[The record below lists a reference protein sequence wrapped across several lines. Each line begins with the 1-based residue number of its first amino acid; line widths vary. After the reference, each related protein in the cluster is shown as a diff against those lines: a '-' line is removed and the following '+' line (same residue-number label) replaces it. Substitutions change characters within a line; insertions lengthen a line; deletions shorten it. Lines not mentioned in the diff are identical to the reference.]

1 VLEKMY
7 APFEGKNIQIRVSD
21 IEVMIQNIEAITLE
35 KFKEVYKEG
44 DIKKGKNLIAFE
56 VAKRNI
62 YNFLIQEKQ
71 TIETGDEL
79 FILSLEK
86 PHETIFEHH
95 NLPFPVKISGKVDRI
110 ELRNNTI
117 RIIDYKTGKVEGNNL
132 KINTFEGLTLDLSND
147 KIIQL
152 LCYALMFKENPLKE
166 NFNVEVGIFSF
177 KNMKAGFLPFTFGKG
192 RGVVGETV
200 ITTEFLVNFKE
211 ELVILIQEILNPEIS
226 FKEVIY

>member
-1 VLEKMY
+1 
-7 APFEGKNIQIRVSD
+7 
-21 IEVMIQNIEAITLE
+21 
-35 KFKEVYKEG
+35 
-44 DIKKGKNLIAFE
+44 
-56 VAKRNI
+56 
-62 YNFLIQEKQ
+62 
-71 TIETGDEL
+71 
-79 FILSLEK
+79 LSLEK

-166 NFNVEVGIFSF
+166 NYNVEV
-177 KNMKAGFLPFTFGKG
+177 
-192 RGVVGETV
+192 
-200 ITTEFLVNFKE
+200 
-211 ELVILIQEILNPEIS
+211 
-226 FKEVIY
+226 